1 MVEAMRHFIGRW
13 AALFCALLGL
23 LLVMPLVMPLAAA
36 EAQIVTLESGT
47 TRVELLSD
55 AVIRVEEKG
64 EHGFEDRVSL
74 IAAGRGDFT
83 GVAAKTRTEGNCLI
97 AETAAYTVKLY
108 TDRGYHADAVEI
120 FAADG
125 RPVWT
130 VSKTA
135 TQEVRTAGFYH
146 DLPDPGDTPEVYAL
160 LDYPRIL
167 PAEKGAAY
175 VGSTDAYSG
184 WERYDATDVYVMFAY
199 GDAATLRTRFAEV
212 TGRTPISD
220 IKTFGS
226 WYSRYQNWTDA
237 DYKAVVENYRANGFP
252 LDILVIDTKW
262 RAGAD
267 GTGYDIDK
275 GNFPDMEGFV
285 DWAHKNGVM
294 VLFNDHTHKTDKQ
307 ALDPEELKY
316 HTENLTNILKLG
328 VDGWWYDRNWGYT
341 LHSPYADSITFTTFG
356 EILYNDILASY
367 SSTKRLFLLSNAD
380 WVRHGHVENA
390 PSVIGHR
397 YGIQWT
403 GDITS
408 EALQLRREIENMVSK
423 TTAGASPYLSS
434 DLGGFKRAKEQSE
447 AMYTRW
453 MQYGALSPIFRIHS
467 TMESGGAKYDKLP
480 YTYSA
485 ATQAIVKKY
494 MNLRYNLLPLF
505 YTLGHEAYETGMP
518 ITRRTDFY
526 DDSAAAKD
534 NTQYLL
540 GRDLLVA
547 PLWSAYGEGDGVV
560 PASWFGEAGLTAS
573 YYNSRTD
580 HSKAVYQ
587 TTVPNIE
594 LNWGTKSPDA
604 SVRVNLFSGIFEG
617 KITPAFDCY
626 LGGAADDGMRV
637 YINGELLVDAW
648 KSSWLASAVNTETL
662 LRAGVTYDIRVE
674 YYDGT
679 STASCYLL
687 YELPSEKNMSARD
700 VYLPA
705 GGWTDVFTGTHYA
718 GGGTVRVCNG
728 IETTPLFAR
737 DGAVLPAVRV
747 VSPIEAADF
756 PALSLNVFDG
766 GDGSYTLYED
776 DGETVDYRAGDVRK
790 TLFTHTENG
799 AQGSLTIA
807 KAEGTFKTDYTA
819 RTYTVR
825 IHSEKAIENV
835 KLDGKAVEVTRLAKD
850 AAASPLAE
858 TGAAPDGTVYEVTFT
873 APMNAAHTLT
883 WEMAASGDLDGDGAV
898 TVRDVLLA
906 ARAALNGTYTADGD
920 LNTDGKITAE
930 DVTRLLARIF

>member
-1 MVEAMRHFIGRW
+1 MRHLIGRW

-23 LLVMPLVMPLAAA
+23 LLVMPLAAA
-36 EAQIVTLESGT
+36 KAQIVTLESGT

-380 WVRHGHVENA
+380 WVRHGRVENA

-408 EALQLRREIENMVSK
+408 EAMQLRREIENMVSK

-534 NTQYLL
+534 NTEYLL

-547 PLWSAYGEGDGVV
+547 PLWSTYGEGDGVV

-594 LNWGTKSPDA
+594 LNWGAKSPDA

-737 DGAVLPAVRV
+737 DGAVLPAVKV

-766 GDGSYTLYED
+766 GDGSYTLCED
-776 DGETVDYRAGDVRK
+776 DGETVDYRTGDVRK
-790 TLFTHTENG
+790 TLFTHTETG
-799 AQGSLTIA
+799 ARGSLAIA
-807 KAEGTFKTDYTA
+807 KAEGAFTTDYTA

-835 KLDGKAVEVTRLAKD
+835 RLDGRTVEVTRLAKD
-850 AAASPLAE
+850 AAAAPLAE

>member
-1 MVEAMRHFIGRW
+1 MRHFIGRW

-23 LLVMPLVMPLAAA
+23 LLVMPLAAA
-36 EAQIVTLESGT
+36 EAQIVTLESET

-83 GVAAKTRTEGNCLI
+83 GVAAKTRTEGNCLV

-120 FAADG
+120 FNADG

-262 RAGAD
+262 RAGKD
-267 GTGYDIDK
+267 GTGYDIDTK
-275 GNFPDMEGFV
+275 NFPDMEGFV

-294 VLFNDHTHKTDKQ
+294 LLFNDHTHKTDKQ

-367 SSTKRLFLLSNAD
+367 SSTKRPFLLSNAD

-408 EALQLRREIENMVSK
+408 EAMQLRREIENMVSK

-560 PASWFGEAGLTAS
+560 PASWFGEAGLTAL

-687 YELPSEKNMSARD
+687 YELPSEKNVSARD

-737 DGAVLPAVRV
+737 DGAVLPAVKV

-776 DGETVDYRAGDVRK
+776 DGETVDYRTGDVRK
-790 TLFTHTENG
+790 TLFTHTETG
-799 AQGSLTIA
+799 ARGSLAIA
-807 KAEGTFKTDYTA
+807 KAEGAFTTDYTA

-825 IHSEKAIENV
+825 IHSEKTIENV
-835 KLDGKAVEVTRLAKD
+835 KLDGRTVEVTRLAKD
-850 AAASPLAE
+850 AAAAPLAE
-858 TGAAPDGTVYEVTFT
+858 TGAAPDGTVYEMTFT

>member
-1 MVEAMRHFIGRW
+1 MRHFIGRW

-434 DLGGFKRAKEQSE
+434 DLGGFKRAKEQSK

-580 HSKAVYQ
+580 HSKAVCK

-737 DGAVLPAVRV
+737 DGAVLPAVKV
-747 VSPIEAADF
+747 VSPIEGADF

-766 GDGSYTLYED
+766 GDGSYTLCED

-790 TLFTHTENG
+790 TLFTHTETG
-799 AQGSLTIA
+799 ARGSLAIA
-807 KAEGTFKTDYTA
+807 KAEGAFTTDYTA

-825 IHSEKAIENV
+825 IHSEKVIENV
-835 KLDGKAVEVTRLAKD
+835 RLDGRTVEVTRLAKD
-850 AAASPLAE
+850 TAAAPLAE

-883 WEMAASGDLDGDGAV
+883 WETAASGDLDGDGAV

>member
-23 LLVMPLVMPLAAA
+23 LLVMPLAAA

-328 VDGWWYDRNWGYT
+328 VDGWWYDLNWGYT

-367 SSTKRLFLLSNAD
+367 ASTKRLFLLSNAD

-580 HSKAVYQ
+580 HSKAVYK

-737 DGAVLPAVRV
+737 DGAVLPAVKV
-747 VSPIEAADF
+747 VSPIEGADF

-766 GDGSYTLYED
+766 GDGSYTLCED
-776 DGETVDYRAGDVRK
+776 DGETVDYRTGDVRK
-790 TLFTHTENG
+790 TLFTHTETG
-799 AQGSLTIA
+799 ARGSLAIA
-807 KAEGTFKTDYTA
+807 KAEGAFTTDYTA

-835 KLDGKAVEVTRLAKD
+835 RLDGRTVEVTRLAKD
-850 AAASPLAE
+850 TAAAPLAE

-873 APMNAAHTLT
+873 ATMNAAHTLT

-920 LNTDGKITAE
+920 LNADGKITAE

>member
-1 MVEAMRHFIGRW
+1 MRHFIGRW

-23 LLVMPLVMPLAAA
+23 LLVMPLAAA

-146 DLPDPGDTPEVYAL
+146 NLPDPGDTPEVYAL

-580 HSKAVYQ
+580 HSKAVYK

-604 SVRVNLFSGIFEG
+604 SVRANLFSGIFEG

-662 LRAGVTYDIRVE
+662 LHAGVTYDIRVE

-737 DGAVLPAVRV
+737 DGAVLPAVKV
-747 VSPIEAADF
+747 VSPIEGADF

-766 GDGSYTLYED
+766 GDGSYTLCED
-776 DGETVDYRAGDVRK
+776 DGETVDYRTGDVRK
-790 TLFTHTENG
+790 TLFTHTETG
-799 AQGSLTIA
+799 ARGSLAIA
-807 KAEGTFKTDYTA
+807 KAEGAFTTDYTA

-825 IHSEKAIENV
+825 IHSEKTIENV
-835 KLDGKAVEVTRLAKD
+835 KLDGRTVEVTRLAKD
-850 AAASPLAE
+850 AAAAPLAE

-920 LNTDGKITAE
+920 LNADGKITAE

>member
-1 MVEAMRHFIGRW
+1 MRHFIGRW

-23 LLVMPLVMPLAAA
+23 LLVMPLAAA
-36 EAQIVTLESGT
+36 EAQIVTLESET

-294 VLFNDHTHKTDKQ
+294 LLFNDHTHKTDKQ

-408 EALQLRREIENMVSK
+408 EAMQLRREIENMVSK

-534 NTQYLL
+534 NTEYLL

-594 LNWGTKSPDA
+594 LNWGAKSPDA

-737 DGAVLPAVRV
+737 DGAVLPAVKV

-766 GDGSYTLYED
+766 GDGSYTLCED
-776 DGETVDYRAGDVRK
+776 DGETVDYRTGDVRK
-790 TLFTHTENG
+790 TLFTHTETG
-799 AQGSLTIA
+799 ARGSLAIA
-807 KAEGTFKTDYTA
+807 KAEGAFTTDYTA

-835 KLDGKAVEVTRLAKD
+835 RLDDRTVEVTRLAKD
-850 AAASPLAE
+850 AAAAPLAE
-858 TGAAPDGTVYEVTFT
+858 TGAAPDGTVYEMTFT

>member
-1 MVEAMRHFIGRW
+1 MRHFIGRW

-23 LLVMPLVMPLAAA
+23 LLVMPLAAA

-64 EHGFEDRVSL
+64 DHGFEDRVSL

-328 VDGWWYDRNWGYT
+328 MDGWWYDRNWGYT

-408 EALQLRREIENMVSK
+408 EAMQLRREIENMVSK

-526 DDSAAAKD
+526 DVSAAAKD

-560 PASWFGEAGLTAS
+560 PTSWFGEAGLTAS

-580 HSKAVYQ
+580 HSKAVYK

-737 DGAVLPAVRV
+737 DGAVLPAVKV
-747 VSPIEAADF
+747 VSPIEVADF

-766 GDGSYTLYED
+766 GDGSYTLCED
-776 DGETVDYRAGDVRK
+776 DGETVDYRTGDVRK
-790 TLFTHTENG
+790 TLFTHTETG
-799 AQGSLTIA
+799 ARGSLAIA
-807 KAEGTFKTDYTA
+807 KAEGAFTTDYTA

-835 KLDGKAVEVTRLAKD
+835 KLDGRTVEVTRLAKD
-850 AAASPLAE
+850 AAAAPLAE

-920 LNTDGKITAE
+920 LNADGKITAE
-930 DVTRLLARIF
+930 DVTRLLARMF

>member
-1 MVEAMRHFIGRW
+1 MRHFIGRW
-13 AALFCALLGL
+13 AAFFCALLGL
-23 LLVMPLVMPLAAA
+23 LLVMPLAAA

-367 SSTKRLFLLSNAD
+367 ASTKRLFLLSNAD
-380 WVRHGHVENA
+380 WVRHGYVENA

-408 EALQLRREIENMVSK
+408 EAMQLRREIENMVSK

-580 HSKAVYQ
+580 HSKAVYK

-637 YINGELLVDAW
+637 YIKGELLVDAW

-737 DGAVLPAVRV
+737 DGAVLPAVKV

-766 GDGSYTLYED
+766 GDGSYTLCED
-776 DGETVDYRAGDVRK
+776 DGETIDYRTGDVRK
-790 TLFTHTENG
+790 TLFTHTETG
-799 AQGSLTIA
+799 ARGSLAIA
-807 KAEGTFKTDYTA
+807 KAEGAFTTDYTA

-835 KLDGKAVEVTRLAKD
+835 KLDGRTVEVTRLAKD
-850 AAASPLAE
+850 AAAAPLAE
-858 TGAAPDGTVYEVTFT
+858 TGAAPDGAVYEVTFT
-873 APMNAAHTLT
+873 ATMNAAHTLT

-906 ARAALNGTYTADGD
+906 ARAALNGAYTADGD
-920 LNTDGKITAE
+920 LNADGKITAE

>member
-23 LLVMPLVMPLAAA
+23 LLVMPLAAA

-367 SSTKRLFLLSNAD
+367 ASTKRLFLLSNAD

-580 HSKAVYQ
+580 HSKAVYK

-737 DGAVLPAVRV
+737 DGAVLPAVKV
-747 VSPIEAADF
+747 VSPIEGADF

-766 GDGSYTLYED
+766 GDGSYTLCE
-776 DGETVDYRAGDVRK
+776 DGETVDYRTGDVRK
-790 TLFTHTENG
+790 TLFTHTETG
-799 AQGSLTIA
+799 ARGSLAIA
-807 KAEGTFKTDYTA
+807 KAEGAFTTDYTA

-835 KLDGKAVEVTRLAKD
+835 RLDGRTVEVTRLAKD
-850 AAASPLAE
+850 TAAAPLAE

-873 APMNAAHTLT
+873 ATMNAAHTLT

-920 LNTDGKITAE
+920 LNADGKITAE

>member
-1 MVEAMRHFIGRW
+1 MGHLIGRW

-23 LLVMPLVMPLAAA
+23 LLVMPLAAA
-36 EAQIVTLESGT
+36 EAQIVTLESET

-83 GVAAKTRTEGNCLI
+83 GVAAKTRTEGNCLV

-199 GDAATLRTRFAEV
+199 GDAETLRTRFAEV

-262 RAGAD
+262 RAGKD
-267 GTGYDIDK
+267 GTGYDIDTK
-275 GNFPDMEGFV
+275 NFPDMEGFV

-294 VLFNDHTHKTDKQ
+294 VLFNDHMHKTDKQ

-408 EALQLRREIENMVSK
+408 EAMQLRREIENMVSK

-534 NTQYLL
+534 NTEYLL

-594 LNWGTKSPDA
+594 LNWGAKSPDA

-617 KITPAFDCY
+617 KITPAFDCC

-648 KSSWLASAVNTETL
+648 KSSRLASAVNTETL

-737 DGAVLPAVRV
+737 DGAVLPAVKV

-766 GDGSYTLYED
+766 GDGSYTLCED
-776 DGETVDYRAGDVRK
+776 DGETVDYRTGDVRK
-790 TLFTHTENG
+790 TLFTHTETD
-799 AQGSLTIA
+799 ARGSLTIA

-835 KLDGKAVEVTRLAKD
+835 RLDGRTVEVTRLAKD
-850 AAASPLAE
+850 AAAAPLAE
-858 TGAAPDGTVYEVTFT
+858 TGAAPDGTVYEMTFT

-898 TVRDVLLA
+898 TLRDVLLA

>member
-1 MVEAMRHFIGRW
+1 MGHLIGRW

-23 LLVMPLVMPLAAA
+23 LLVMPLAAA
-36 EAQIVTLESGT
+36 EAQIVTLESET

-83 GVAAKTRTEGNCLI
+83 GVAAKTRTEGNCLV

-120 FAADG
+120 FAAGG

-199 GDAATLRTRFAEV
+199 GDAETLRTRFAEV

-262 RAGAD
+262 RAGKD
-267 GTGYDIDK
+267 GTGYDIDTK
-275 GNFPDMEGFV
+275 NFPDMEGFV

-294 VLFNDHTHKTDKQ
+294 VLFNDHMHKTDKQ

-408 EALQLRREIENMVSK
+408 EAMQLRREIENMVSK

-534 NTQYLL
+534 NTEYLL

-594 LNWGTKSPDA
+594 LNWGAKSPDA

-617 KITPAFDCY
+617 KITPAFDCC

-648 KSSWLASAVNTETL
+648 KSSRLASAVNTETL

-737 DGAVLPAVRV
+737 DGAVLPAVKV

-766 GDGSYTLYED
+766 GDGSYTLCED
-776 DGETVDYRAGDVRK
+776 DGETVDYRTGDVRK
-790 TLFTHTENG
+790 TLFTHTETD
-799 AQGSLTIA
+799 ARGSLTIA

-835 KLDGKAVEVTRLAKD
+835 RLDGRTVEVTRLAKD
-850 AAASPLAE
+850 AAAAPLAE
-858 TGAAPDGTVYEVTFT
+858 TGAAPDGTVYEMTFT

-898 TVRDVLLA
+898 TLRDVLLA

>member
-1 MVEAMRHFIGRW
+1 MRHFIGRW

-23 LLVMPLVMPLAAA
+23 LLVMPLAAA

-212 TGRTPISD
+212 TGRTLISD

-367 SSTKRLFLLSNAD
+367 ASTKRLFLLSNAD

-540 GRDLLVA
+540 GCDLLVA

-580 HSKAVYQ
+580 HSKAVYK

-737 DGAVLPAVRV
+737 DGAVLPAVKV
-747 VSPIEAADF
+747 VSPIEGADF

-766 GDGSYTLYED
+766 GDGSYTLCED
-776 DGETVDYRAGDVRK
+776 DGETVDYRTGDVRK
-790 TLFTHTENG
+790 TLFTHTETG
-799 AQGSLTIA
+799 ARGSLAIA
-807 KAEGTFKTDYTA
+807 KAEGAFTTDYTA

-835 KLDGKAVEVTRLAKD
+835 KLDGRTVEVTRLAKD
-850 AAASPLAE
+850 AAAAPLAE

-873 APMNAAHTLT
+873 ATMNAAHTLT

-920 LNTDGKITAE
+920 LNADGKITAE